1 MVHHHLNN
9 RRISRMMIM
18 IKERLNFL
26 KENRKYDIIILE
38 ILGEVYEKENL

>member
-1 MVHHHLNN
+1 
-9 RRISRMMIM
+9 MIM